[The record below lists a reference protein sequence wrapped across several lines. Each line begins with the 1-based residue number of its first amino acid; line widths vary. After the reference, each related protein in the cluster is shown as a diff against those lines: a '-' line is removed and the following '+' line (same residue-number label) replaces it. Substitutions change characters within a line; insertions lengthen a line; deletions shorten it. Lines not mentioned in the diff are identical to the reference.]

1 MTAPQFKLKTMSV
14 SWRVTDGIFRHLR
27 SVPFFFV
34 FPEEQRKNRDFRQDF
49 RGMFE
54 IFITMWYNSIIKWL
68 VTEKYTGVSHTFYL
82 SRSSSGNTAG
92 MKCEEE
98 CYEEIKRRYADY
110 ERKTD
115 RIRF

>member
-68 VTEKYTGVSHTFYL
+68 VTK
-82 SRSSSGNTAG
+82 NTRASVTLFICPG
-92 MKCEEE
+92 L
-98 CYEEIKRRYADY
+98 YREIQL
-110 ERKTD
+110 E
-115 RIRF
+115 